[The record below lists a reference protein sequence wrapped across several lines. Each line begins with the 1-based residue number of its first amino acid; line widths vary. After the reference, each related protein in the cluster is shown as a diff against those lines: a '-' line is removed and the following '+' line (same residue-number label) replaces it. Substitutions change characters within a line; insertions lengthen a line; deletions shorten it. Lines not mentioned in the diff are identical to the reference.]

1 MGRIV
6 IETDPETGLDKVEL
20 TLDNGQTWRFEG
32 RGDSELKH
40 VRPEPEMV
48 DVGTAGRHEYITGLR
63 EPDHWTFT
71 INIDKIPGVT
81 VDTRGRE
88 PEPEEPD
95 GATPL

>member
-6 IETDPETGLDKVEL
+6 IETDPETGMDHVEL
-20 TLDNGQTWRFEG
+20 TLDNGQTWIFHG
-32 RGDSELKH
+32 QGDSELKH

-48 DVGTAGRHEYITGLR
+48 DVGGYAFHERIPGRR

-71 INIDKIPGVT
+71 VRIDKIPGVI
-81 VDTRGRE
+81 VNQ

-95 GATPL
+95 GATPQ